1 MSELGNDKDNASADE
16 ALARINLSLHPDH
29 MKDLMRSG
37 LLPETIQQAR
47 IYSVRPADI
56 SRKLQGKFQKVE
68 SLLAFPYHGNNGFE
82 RYKLFPSQGDVRYF
96 QPVGTPARLY
106 VPPQTSITLKDKSI
120 PLYITEGEK
129 KTLKAA
135 QEGLSC
141 IGLGGLWNWSNGGD
155 AKDLIPDFHQI
166 ELGGRKVYIVPDND
180 WLKPGRRGE
189 PKNLKQAVQLL
200 GDRLID
206 RGAHVHIVQL
216 PDGLEKVGLDDYL
229 LQHTVDELK
238 ALPTREHRKRPLEEM
253 VGDPEED
260 YREILKRLFQLKQG
274 EQDALIKIL
283 CKQRGIRVDSVRQDL
298 KALRPVR
305 ESINVDDLLQLEAGE
320 KVRHSAQTL
329 HEGQLAYGG
338 VFGGQKVLI
347 RSDGEIIPEDKEAGF
362 KFTQPRIR
370 AGAIKALKDGKTVSG
385 QDLLNRLRSLFSRHV
400 YFRDPRVPTL
410 LATWAI
416 GTYVFKLFR
425 FYGYLIL
432 NSPVKGCGKSL
443 VLDILSTVCFDATAR
458 LVMPSAAVIF
468 RQVDGDDCTL
478 VIDEAENL
486 GGADPEKQDIVSL
499 LNAGFQ
505 RGAVCPRME
514 GKGTDMRIRYFN
526 AYSPK
531 ALAAINK
538 LAGTLEDRAFRIV
551 MEKKTVED
559 RVERF
564 NLKKVESE
572 TEALRDE
579 LYLWSLRNAED
590 VADLYG
596 KADEFPGLEAL
607 GDRQKDIL
615 EPLLSI
621 ALAIDGEVEDGGPM
635 TMFERLRSLAI
646 DLNKGKEERD
656 KATESIPAAVA
667 ILRDQMD
674 GKEELFL
681 TKDSLLEKLRE
692 DDALSFLE
700 SKSHLTK
707 FMRNLDVYPIHKREG
722 LGRVRGYSFTKDKVA
737 DWAKRYL

>member
-1 MSELGNDKDNASADE
+1 
-16 ALARINLSLHPDH
+16 
-29 MKDLMRSG
+29 
-37 LLPETIQQAR
+37 
-47 IYSVRPADI
+47 
-56 SRKLQGKFQKVE
+56 
-68 SLLAFPYHGNNGFE
+68 
-82 RYKLFPSQGDVRYF
+82 
-96 QPVGTPARLY
+96 
-106 VPPQTSITLKDKSI
+106 
-120 PLYITEGEK
+120 
-129 KTLKAA
+129 
-135 QEGLSC
+135 
-141 IGLGGLWNWSNGGD
+141 
-155 AKDLIPDFHQI
+155 
-166 ELGGRKVYIVPDND
+166 
-180 WLKPGRRGE
+180 
-189 PKNLKQAVQLL
+189 
-200 GDRLID
+200 
-206 RGAHVHIVQL
+206 
-216 PDGLEKVGLDDYL
+216 
-229 LQHTVDELK
+229 
-238 ALPTREHRKRPLEEM
+238 
-253 VGDPEED
+253 
-260 YREILKRLFQLKQG
+260 
-274 EQDALIKIL
+274 
-283 CKQRGIRVDSVRQDL
+283 
-298 KALRPVR
+298 
-305 ESINVDDLLQLEAGE
+305 
-320 KVRHSAQTL
+320 
-329 HEGQLAYGG
+329 
-338 VFGGQKVLI
+338 
-347 RSDGEIIPEDKEAGF
+347 
-362 KFTQPRIR
+362 
-370 AGAIKALKDGKTVSG
+370 
-385 QDLLNRLRSLFSRHV
+385 
-400 YFRDPRVPTL
+400 
-410 LATWAI
+410 
-416 GTYVFKLFR
+416 
-425 FYGYLIL
+425 
-432 NSPVKGCGKSL
+432 
-443 VLDILSTVCFDATAR
+443 
-458 LVMPSAAVIF
+458 
-468 RQVDGDDCTL
+468 
-478 VIDEAENL
+478 
-486 GGADPEKQDIVSL
+486 
-499 LNAGFQ
+499 
-505 RGAVCPRME
+505 ME